1 MSTDYTDINNGINT
15 HAADRAYANSSVNH
29 MSGGAYHSGAY
40 NASTSKH
47 VSELEI
53 AKIVAQKYAKQAQ
66 AEASTNYSGHVKE
79 EFRNVYK
86 VWSAFVKFIRA
97 QTTGKQK
104 MVDTTFIGHLLKRD
118 DEPIKSSN
126 LELLISQDFY
136 EAGKFKNKQLP
147 NFSKGEELIK
157 V

>member
-1 MSTDYTDINNGINT
+1 MSTDNTDINNGTNT
-15 HAADRAYANSSVNH
+15 HAAERAIANSSVNQV
-29 MSGGAYHSGAY
+29 SGGGYHSGTY

-47 VSELEI
+47 ISELEI

-97 QTTGKQK
+97 
-104 MVDTTFIGHLLKRD
+104 
-118 DEPIKSSN
+118 
-126 LELLISQDFY
+126 
-136 EAGKFKNKQLP
+136 
-147 NFSKGEELIK
+147 
-157 V
+157 